1 MNPRQERALKALLE
15 HPTQKKAAESA
26 GIAPRTLRDYLAD
39 EEFKREY
46 LKRVDAIMGDAT
58 RQAQQALN
66 PAIATLREVAEN
78 ELEKSST
85 RVAASRAILEYTA
98 RYVELTNILERI
110 EKLEGEVNTK

>member
-15 HPTQKKAAESA
+15 HPTQKEAAEAA
-26 GIAPRTLRDYLAD
+26 GIAPRTMRDYLAD
-39 EEFKREY
+39 PEFRGAY
-46 LKRVDAIMGDAT
+46 LKAVDAIMGDAT

-78 ELEKSST
+78 QDEKSST